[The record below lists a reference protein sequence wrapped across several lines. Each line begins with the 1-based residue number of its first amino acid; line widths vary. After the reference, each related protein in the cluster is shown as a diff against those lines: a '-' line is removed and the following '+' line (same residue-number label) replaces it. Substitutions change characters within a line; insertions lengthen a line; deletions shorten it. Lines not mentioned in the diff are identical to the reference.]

1 MLSHLKSAL
10 SSLLGNT
17 PSGCDNGFTF
27 KVDLITTPVQGTSDQ
42 YVLFFGVDNPKQF
55 NNIQLQVAQQIASQ
69 YIKYVEV
76 IGHSIKGGPKDMLVK
91 RAELKS
97 SFTFFPGTR
106 MPEEI
111 VISSMSSTTLNPAK
125 APLHKLGVAV
135 YLNVP
140 ELTFSSLQQKD
151 AMAANIASQVMASVQ
166 LKVIVETRPCMMYP
180 NPVKVQGPGR

>member
-17 PSGCDNGFTF
+17 PSGCDTGFTF

-42 YVLFFGVDNPKQF
+42 YVLFFGVDNPRKF
-55 NNIQLQVAQQIASQ
+55 NNIQLQVAQNIASQ
-69 YIKYVEV
+69 YIKYVEF
-76 IGHSIKGGPKDMLVK
+76 IGHSTTRAPNNMLVK
-91 RAELKS
+91 RAELNTT
-97 SFTFFPGTR
+97 FTMNPGAR
-106 MPEEI
+106 MPGLN
-111 VISSMSSTTLNPAK
+111 VISSMSSTTLNPAN
-125 APLHKLGVAV
+125 APLSRLGVAF

-166 LKVIVETRPCMMYP
+166 LKVVVETRPCMMYP